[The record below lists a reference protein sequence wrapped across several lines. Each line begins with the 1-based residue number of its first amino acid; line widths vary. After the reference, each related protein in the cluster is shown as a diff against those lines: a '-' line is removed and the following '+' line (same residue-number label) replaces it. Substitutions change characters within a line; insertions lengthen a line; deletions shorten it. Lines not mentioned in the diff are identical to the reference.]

1 MKKVLIAMILVATY
15 VLGDTIES
23 FVEYNFEKNYSFKNG
38 TELKKKK
45 ADLSLNF
52 EFYSPQEGKI
62 MGGWGV
68 GQVSGKVEGYSSNEI
83 NL

>member
-1 MKKVLIAMILVATY
+1 MILVATY

-45 ADLSLNF
+45 ADF
-52 EFYSPQEGKI
+52 
-62 MGGWGV
+62 
-68 GQVSGKVEGYSSNEI
+68 
-83 NL
+83 NLDPMSRTIKKRV